1 MIPTH
6 TNILTKEYPDMIDDE
21 GFNLLSGRTKLP
33 EKQEDLG
40 RSYSEKVPI
49 KSLVFT
55 SIFSNL

>member
-6 TNILTKEYPDMIDDE
+6 TNILMKEYPDMIDDE
-21 GFNLLSGRTKLP
+21 GFKLLPDRTKLP

-49 KSLVFT
+49 KSLVLI